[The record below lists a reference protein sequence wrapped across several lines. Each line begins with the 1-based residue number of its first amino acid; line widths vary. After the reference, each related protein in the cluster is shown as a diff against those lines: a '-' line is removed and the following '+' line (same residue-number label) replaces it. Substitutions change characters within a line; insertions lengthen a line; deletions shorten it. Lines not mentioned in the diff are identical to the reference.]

1 MLGKDDLKLRAE
13 LWNGVISQ
21 VHAFFQSKNY
31 LEVRTPVLVKSPGME
46 PNLDPIGVDVKL
58 IGKLLPLHEVEGVG
72 GRIRGG
78 LITSPE
84 YSMKKLLGGGLDK
97 IYTLTPVFRNVE
109 KMGERWSVEFTM
121 LEWYRTNADYN
132 ACMRETEELVNA
144 ILLLKGEWPRI
155 SYVKEFEKTF
165 GVHPADATIEN
176 LKEACV
182 SRGIEFP
189 KSNNVALVV
198 ADLFQYNIQPR
209 LESEN
214 PRFFLTEYP
223 IEEAALAQKNQ
234 DGRSAQRFEG
244 YVNGLEICN
253 GFTELVDAEEQ
264 RKRFEIEA
272 EERRMADK
280 EVFPIDEE
288 LLAGLSSVPSPT
300 FGNALGIDRLIMLK
314 AGAKDIDS
322 IHLFPPSTRF

>member
-31 LEVRTPVLVKSPGME
+31 LEVRTPVLVKCPGME
-46 PNLDPIGVDVKL
+46 PNLDPVGVDVRL
-58 IGKLLPLHEVEGVG
+58 IDGTKH
-72 GRIRGG
+72 RRG

-84 YSMKKLLGGGLDK
+84 YSMKKLLGAGLDK

-121 LEWYRTNADYN
+121 LEWYRTNADYHE
-132 ACMRETEELVNA
+132 CMKETEELVDM
-144 ILLLKGEWPRI
+144 ILGSEKAGLSTPRWPRI
-155 SYVKEFEKTF
+155 SYVDEYQKYF
-165 GVHPADATIEN
+165 GVHPADETLDAS
-176 LKEACV
+176 K
-182 SRGIEFP
+182 
-189 KSNNVALVV
+189 V
-198 ADLFQYNIQPR
+198 ADRFQFEVMPK
-209 LESEN
+209 LEAQY

-223 IEEAALAQKNQ
+223 VAEAALAQKNA

-253 GFTELVDAEEQ
+253 GFTELVDSTEQ
-264 RKRFEIEA
+264 RKRFELEA
-272 EERRMADK
+272 EERRLAGK